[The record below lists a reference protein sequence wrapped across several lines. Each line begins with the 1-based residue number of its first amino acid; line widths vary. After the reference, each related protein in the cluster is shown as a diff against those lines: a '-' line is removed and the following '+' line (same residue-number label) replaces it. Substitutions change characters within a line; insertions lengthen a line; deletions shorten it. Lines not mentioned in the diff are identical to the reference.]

1 MKGMVILMSDKIKKL
16 TTETAN
22 DNANSDEFD
31 LEKMEKETQ
40 EMLRLRFITRDN
52 AVFERTEGGFV
63 SMKIEEEYYP
73 RIQVYRSFPFTDPDS
88 YISIREADEK
98 AKEIGVI
105 KNLKKDVSKETV
117 QMLEEQLRIRYFT
130 PKIEKIINIKDEYG
144 FAYFDVL
151 TDHGACRFTIH
162 MGGGSVVNLSDTRL
176 MITDLDGNRFEIV
189 DVTRLTTPELKKL
202 DLFL

>member
-1 MKGMVILMSDKIKKL
+1 MAENKKDIKTASPESKGSDM
-16 TTETAN
+16 E
-22 DNANSDEFD
+22 EFD
-31 LEKMEKETQ
+31 LEKMEKETE
-40 EMLRLRFITRDN
+40 EMLRLRFITKDN

-63 SMKIEEEYYP
+63 SMKIEEEFYP
-73 RIQVYRSFPFTDPDS
+73 RVQIYHAFPFTEPDS

-105 KNLKKDVSKETV
+105 KNFQKDISKESKE
-117 QMLEEQLRIRYFT
+117 MLKEQLRLRYFT
-130 PKIEKIINIKDEYG
+130 PVIEKIMNIKNEYG

-151 TDHGACRFTIH
+151 TNHGACRFTIH

-176 MITDLDGNRFEIV
+176 MITDLDGNRFEIP
-189 DVTRLTTPELKKL
+189 DVTRLTAPELKKL